1 MGSSTGFLPGT
12 SRVFLEEVELR
23 PHKSRYW
30 LNPVIEDQAA
40 HDAQVAAV
48 CDLYRNAA
56 TLGAD
61 GVRIMSTDEKTSI
74 QALAPIAATKPARPG
89 QVERREFDY
98 VRNGTV
104 CLTANFDVVTGQI
117 VAPTLDSTRTEE
129 DFLLHIERTVAS
141 DPEAKWVFLVDNLTT
156 HVSESL
162 VRFVAKQER
171 LDIEL
176 GKKNAHGILKNVA
189 SRRAF
194 LVDASHR
201 IRFVYTPK
209 HCSWLNQVEIWF
221 SILARRVLRRG
232 SFTTT
237 EELCEAILAFIAYFN
252 RVLARPFRW
261 TFTGRPLA
269 S

>member
-1 MGSSTGFLPGT
+1 MRSLHVTW
-12 SRVFLEEVELR
+12 RVFLEEAELR

-30 LNPVIEDQAA
+30 LNPVVDDQAA

-56 TLGAD
+56 ALAAE
-61 GVRIMSTDEKTSI
+61 GVRVMSTDEKTSI
-74 QALAPIAATKPARPG
+74 QALAPVAETKPARPG

-104 CLTANFDVVTGQI
+104 CLTANFDVVTGKI

-141 DPEAKWVFLVDNLTT
+141 DPTAKWVFLVDNLTT

-162 VRFVAKQER
+162 VRFVAKKEG
-171 LDIEL
+171 LDIDL
-176 GKKNAHGILKNVA
+176 GRKNVRGILKNVE

-194 LVDASHR
+194 LVDTRHGV
-201 IRFVYTPK
+201 RFVYTPK

-232 SFTTT
+232 AFTTT
-237 EELCEAILAFIAYFN
+237 EALCEAILAFIAYFN

-261 TFTGRPLA
+261 TFAGRPLA